1 MARYL
6 GDGECRTKLRDEP
19 LLVLLLSY
27 VFEIYH
33 KGKKWLKKSKCW
45 REKQQ
50 LGTLQGASVM
60 QKYPLGHPDIL
71 PLLWEAPS

>member
-6 GDGECRTKLRDEP
+6 GDGECRTKLRDKP

-33 KGKKWLKKSKCW
+33 KGKKWLKKSKC
-45 REKQQ
+45 
-50 LGTLQGASVM
+50 
-60 QKYPLGHPDIL
+60 
-71 PLLWEAPS
+71 